1 MCFALTRRI
10 GGRKLS
16 IFEDLLYYGWN
27 KGYNMCWIH
36 KIKCSFVWKYSP
48 PSFLQHFGRG
58 TCCCFLSL
66 LLYARFF
73 KPYKCR
79 IHFCKGIL
87 NEALDVLEIFLYSGF
102 DSIQSIICIFDSELH
117 FVPLFFLWKLI
128 CSTCQYGLRL
138 LFISINNP

>member
-27 KGYNMCWIH
+27 KGHDMCWIH
-36 KIKCSFVWKYSP
+36 KIKCSFVPCSILAEGP
-48 PSFLQHFGRG
+48 VVVFSL
-58 TCCCFLSL
+58 CCCMQGFSSL
-66 LLYARFF
+66 ING
-73 KPYKCR
+73 R

-102 DSIQSIICIFDSELH
+102 DPIQSIICIFDSEIH

-138 LFISINNP
+138 VFICINNP